1 MEAACYDANKQQ
13 SFEQQCTAWHNMDL
27 SQLSTYPQII
37 ACELFHFDACM
48 GIYGGPFCSDYDR
61 FKVLKG
67 ALEQHHSAAA
77 EELEDIIV
85 EGIDTDTL
93 SMAWGDISGIIRKA
107 FTRAT
112 RRGPIRPSPL
122 KKGLEPLQTFHAR
135 KQTDE
140 TEDQDRLDVRNY
152 MDKTIPCIRQL
163 PTGTICDKKFVHS
176 AVDQVE
182 YIRLGFPNDP
192 KGCPD
197 CRRRIRQE
205 QGTTRGGLCNE
216 FTRTGKCSR
225 ADKCA
230 YSHTEPPAEPA
241 QSNEMV
247 PYKPSVNFTAVEMD
261 SDGSDDIDP
270 DCY

>member
-1 MEAACYDANKQQ
+1 
-13 SFEQQCTAWHNMDL
+13 
-27 SQLSTYPQII
+27 
-37 ACELFHFDACM
+37 
-48 GIYGGPFCSDYDR
+48 
-61 FKVLKG
+61 
-67 ALEQHHSAAA
+67 
-77 EELEDIIV
+77 
-85 EGIDTDTL
+85 
-93 SMAWGDISGIIRKA
+93 
-107 FTRAT
+107 
-112 RRGPIRPSPL
+112 
-122 KKGLEPLQTFHAR
+122 
-135 KQTDE
+135 
-140 TEDQDRLDVRNY
+140 
-152 MDKTIPCIRQL
+152 MDKTISCIRQL
-163 PTGTICDKKFVHS
+163 PTGTVCDKKFVHS

-225 ADKCA
+225 ADNCT

-241 QSNEMV
+241 KSTEMV